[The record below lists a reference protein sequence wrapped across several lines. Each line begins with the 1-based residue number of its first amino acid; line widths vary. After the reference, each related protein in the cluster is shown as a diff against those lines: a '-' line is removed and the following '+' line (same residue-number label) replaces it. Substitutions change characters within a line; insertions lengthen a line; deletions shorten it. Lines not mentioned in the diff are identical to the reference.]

1 MEERLD
7 QKLTLIQQELKMKYT
22 NEVQYIEQS
31 PNRKGDQQRQQQL
44 IQELEQEIDRLS
56 AELRKR
62 QSEKRQLE

>member
-56 AELRKR
+56 TELRKK

>member
-56 AELRKR
+56 AELRKK